1 MKDRNLYQVH
11 VDGKFVVNV
20 WAVSSERAI
29 AAAQAQTGR
38 RGRVW
43 NAVQCCM
50 EYYARV
56 LQAAGFAVM
65 GGKA

>member
-11 VDGKFVVNV
+11 VDGCFVVNV
-20 WAVSSERAI
+20 WAVNAERAI

-38 RGRVW
+38 RGRAW

-50 EYYARV
+50 DYYARV
-56 LQAAGFAVM
+56 LASAGFAVM
-65 GGKA
+65 GGQS